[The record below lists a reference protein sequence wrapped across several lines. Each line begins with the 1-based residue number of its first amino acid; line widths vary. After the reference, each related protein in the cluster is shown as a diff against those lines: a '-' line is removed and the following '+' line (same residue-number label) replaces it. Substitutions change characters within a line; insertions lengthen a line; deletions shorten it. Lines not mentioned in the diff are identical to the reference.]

1 MRPIWIP
8 VTLLLALALVGAG
21 GQSVAKAAVAFQT
34 PEPLETPLA
43 TLAERLGEDT
53 ASAVVETAARPTPW
67 VLSTP
72 EPLLTP
78 VPRKP
83 APKPKAATP
92 AVAPVAPMVLRTPE
106 PVVAIGRPAPRQ
118 AARAHSLQPTVI
130 GLPTPGR
137 GAKGATTVYNLVF
150 PVVGAPLPGHDF
162 SVKLVNEPNSNQV
175 EVSLNAKG
183 AQATAD
189 TAAPTLP
196 QPGGAVISMVPDAH
210 GFLLQITA
218 PHAREVTF
226 YVDGKPVG
234 ADRDAK
240 DGFCLS
246 LDSGRLSSG
255 VHQIK
260 AIARGPHGDVVQTV
274 EHTVI
279 IQR

>member
-43 TLAERLGEDT
+43 TLAERLAEE
-53 ASAVVETAARPTPW
+53 AAPAAVVTAARPTPW

-83 APKPKAATP
+83 APKPKVAAP
-92 AVAPVAPMVLRTPE
+92 APAPMVLRTPE

-118 AARAHSLQPTVI
+118 AARPHHTLQPTVI

-183 AQATAD
+183 AHATGDAP
-189 TAAPTLP
+189 APTLP

-246 LDSGRLSSG
+246 LDSARLTSG

>member
-43 TLAERLGEDT
+43 TLAERLAPAAAVIET
-53 ASAVVETAARPTPW
+53 ASRPTPW

-72 EPLLTP
+72 EPVLTP

-83 APKPKAATP
+83 APKPKAAAP
-92 AVAPVAPMVLRTPE
+92 AAPAAPMVLRTPE

-118 AARAHSLQPTVI
+118 AARAHTLQPTVI

-183 AQATAD
+183 AQATGE
-189 TAAPTLP
+189 TSPPTLP
-196 QPGGAVISMVPDAH
+196 QPGGDVISMVPDSH

-218 PHAREVTF
+218 PHAREVSF
-226 YVDGKPVG
+226 YVDGKVVG
-234 ADRDAK
+234 SDRDAK

-246 LDSGRLSSG
+246 LDSARLTSG

-260 AIARGPHGDVVQTV
+260 AIARGPYGDVVQTV

>member
-43 TLAERLGEDT
+43 TLAERLAE
-53 ASAVVETAARPTPW
+53 AAVVETAARPTPW

-72 EPLLTP
+72 EPVLTP

-83 APKPKAATP
+83 APKPKAAAP
-92 AVAPVAPMVLRTPE
+92 AAAPAAPMVLRTPE

-118 AARAHSLQPTVI
+118 AARPHHTLQPTVI

-183 AQATAD
+183 AQATGD
-189 TAAPTLP
+189 APAPMLP

-246 LDSGRLSSG
+246 LDSARLTSG

-260 AIARGPHGDVVQTV
+260 AIARGPYGDVVQTV